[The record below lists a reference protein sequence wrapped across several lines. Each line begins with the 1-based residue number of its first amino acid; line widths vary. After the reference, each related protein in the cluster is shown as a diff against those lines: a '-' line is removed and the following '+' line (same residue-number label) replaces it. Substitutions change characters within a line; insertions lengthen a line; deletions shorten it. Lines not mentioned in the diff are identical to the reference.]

1 MFYNRRVEKKEAVLL
16 INPYAGTRK
25 KLREEI
31 VKILSSAYEIET
43 ILAEGK
49 DKTLDSLRKL
59 SPEVV
64 IVAGGDGT
72 INSTLPYLLESGA
85 FLGIIPF
92 GSGNGLARN
101 LHIPLNSTRAA
112 QRLLRPKKLRVDVGI
127 INEEIFFINV
137 AGVGFDGYIAHE
149 FDRMEKRG
157 ISPYVY
163 AALKGYF
170 KKEEFR
176 YETQGISGE
185 AFLIAF
191 ANFPQYG
198 GEARIAPG
206 ANPSDGKMDVVFI
219 KKPGLGYTLSNW
231 PRLFVGGI
239 EKLRVFSRLRVSSL
253 SLEVS
258 PPQPSHYDGEK
269 GPLLSR
275 IKLQVKKRAVKVFR

>member
-1 MFYNRRVEKKEAVLL
+1 MFYNRWVEKNKAVLL
-16 INPYAGTRK
+16 INPYAGKRK

-31 VKILSSAYEIET
+31 VKILSSVYEIEP
-43 ILAEGK
+43 LMAQGK
-49 DKTLDSLRKL
+49 DKTLESLRKL

-112 QRLLRPKKLRVDVGI
+112 QRLIRPKKLRVDVGI
-127 INEEIFFINV
+127 INGEIYFINV
-137 AGVGFDGYIAHE
+137 AGIGFDGYIAHE
-149 FDRMEKRG
+149 FDQMGKRG

-219 KKPGLGYTLSNW
+219 KKPGLGYTLGNW

-275 IKLQVKKRAVKVFR
+275 IGLQVKKRAIKVLR